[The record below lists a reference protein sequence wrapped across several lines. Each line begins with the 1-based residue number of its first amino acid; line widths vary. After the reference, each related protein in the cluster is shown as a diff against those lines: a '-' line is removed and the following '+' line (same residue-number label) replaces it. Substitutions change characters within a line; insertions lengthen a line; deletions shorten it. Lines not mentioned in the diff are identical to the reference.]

1 MMLQVSG
8 LYGGYP
14 GFSVLK
20 DVSFS
25 VETGELFG
33 ILGPNG
39 SGKTTLLKM
48 ISGLLTPN
56 QGEIFING
64 QDLRNYST
72 KELAKI
78 TAVLPQVAS
87 EVFAY
92 TVRETVSLGRYAHQ
106 RGWLGR
112 TDAHDE
118 KIINE
123 AMALTGVEIFQDKL
137 LHELSGGER
146 QRVFLAQALAQQPKI
161 LLLDEPTNHLDLSFQ
176 KDLLDLLKKWTREHD
191 LTVVSIFHD
200 LNLAS
205 LYCDRLLLLNE
216 GQISA
221 IGNTG
226 DVLQRERIRE
236 VYETNIDIQP
246 HPKVP
251 KPQMIL
257 RPDEDKVKP
266 LKINESIFKKT
277 KDYAELTTPIPLK
290 VMATSTV
297 GARIGWCER
306 FIMYFSDEPFG
317 KDEAIVM
324 PAKSSEM
331 MRHGTYQDIFIIAST
346 GRQDDGINL
355 WFFVNGIISDEAFL
369 QGIVAASEE
378 RALVAGRS
386 SGGGIVIASVQK
398 GESITGELLA
408 EYIRK
413 GFREIAGVLLN
424 GQ

>member
-1 MMLQVSG
+1 MMLQVSR

-20 DVSFS
+20 DLSFS

-56 QGEIFING
+56 HGKIFIQG
-64 QDLRNYST
+64 QDLGNYSA

-112 TDAHDE
+112 MDAQDE
-118 KIINE
+118 KIIDE
-123 AMALTGVEIFQDKL
+123 AMALTGVEIFQEKL

-176 KDLLDLLKKWTREHD
+176 KDLLDLLKKWTREQD

-221 IGNTG
+221 IGTTG
-226 DVLQRERIRE
+226 DVLQGERIRE
-236 VYETNIDIQP
+236 VYKTNIEIQS

-257 RPDEDKVKP
+257 LPDEDKVSP
-266 LKINESIFKKT
+266 LKIDESFFKIT
-277 KDYAELTTPIPLK
+277 EDYAELSSPMPLK
-290 VMATSTV
+290 VMASSTV
-297 GARIGWCER
+297 GAGIGWCER
-306 FIMYFSDEPFG
+306 FIMYFSDEPFEM
-317 KDEAIVM
+317 KDAIAI

-331 MRHGTYQDIFIIAST
+331 VQFGTYEDIFIIAST
-346 GRQDDGINL
+346 AQKNNDINL
-355 WFFVNGIISDEAFL
+355 CIFVNGIISDETFL

-398 GESITGELLA
+398 GDAVDGNVLA
-408 EYIRK
+408 EHIRK
-413 GFREIAGVLLN
+413 GVREIAGVLLKES
-424 GQ
+424 

>member
-1 MMLQVSG
+1 MLQVSG